1 MWDALPAWGGAT
13 AAAAAAAAASAAA
26 PAAPYV
32 TFTPETIAGDAP
44 PPSPSGFCGDHGWI
58 AKTVYMK
65 TFQSIHDKMYDYS
78 FRDRVHLTKNSVN
91 TRG

>member
-1 MWDALPAWGGAT
+1 MGQPVRWPACRLRPVEPRHHLLRTPPVVWDALPAWGGAT

-58 AKTVYMK
+58 A
-65 TFQSIHDKMYDYS
+65 
-78 FRDRVHLTKNSVN
+78 
-91 TRG
+91 